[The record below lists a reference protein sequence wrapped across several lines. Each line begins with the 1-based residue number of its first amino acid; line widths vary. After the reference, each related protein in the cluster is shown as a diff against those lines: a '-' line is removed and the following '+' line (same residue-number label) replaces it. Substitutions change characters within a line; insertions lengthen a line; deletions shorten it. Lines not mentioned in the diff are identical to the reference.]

1 METGIL
7 IRLLLAHIITD
18 FALQPGTWVK
28 DKQEKK
34 LRSPALYWHTLLT
47 GIFAYAAMLDLTRW
61 ELPLIIMV
69 THFAIDAWKIYRPNN
84 LVYFLID
91 QALHVLVILTGWLI
105 LSRIDLGLYLLSLN
119 LDLIFLYAA
128 AFAFIIWP
136 AGYIVSYATASWRK
150 KLEEDLGGESLEKAG
165 KYIGILERILIL
177 VFVLTGRYETIGLLI
192 AAKSILRFNESK
204 ARKHTEYVLIGTM
217 LSFVIT
223 LTIGLA
229 LIYLIRQMN

>member
-7 IRLLLAHIITD
+7 IRLLLAHILTD
-18 FALQPGTWVK
+18 FAFQPGRWVK
-28 DKQEKK
+28 DKQERK

-47 GIFAYAAMLDLTRW
+47 GVFAYIAMLDLSQW
-61 ELPLIIMV
+61 KLPLLIMI
-69 THFAIDAWKIYRPNN
+69 THFAIDAWKLYRPNN
-84 LVYFLID
+84 LVYFLAD
-91 QALHVLVILTGWLI
+91 QALHILVILTGWLI
-105 LSRIDLGLYLLSLN
+105 LSNPDLRFYLKSLDR
-119 LDLIFLYAA
+119 DLIFLYAA

-136 AGYIVSYATASWRK
+136 AGFIVSYATASWRRK
-150 KLEEDLGGESLEKAG
+150 IEEDLGGESLEKAG

-177 VFVLTGRYETIGLLI
+177 IFVLSGRYETIGLLI

-223 LTIGLA
+223 LATGLA
-229 LIYLIRQMN
+229 LTYFIRHMN